1 MAQSGREFE
10 VEADVLL
17 DLISQG
23 ANRREIGDA
32 LGISQPTV
40 RSKIKELQEQSP
52 VLLEYRSLQSLELT
66 ALQQKILAKIT
77 DDKIEQA
84 PLRDLVLAYKVL
96 KDKEFMVEGKPTEI
110 KGLVHYLLEIERQE
124 QSEKKAITAAAEGEE
139 ADCVDVEFAEALG
152 EEVKIAGIKL
162 SNLPI

>member
-1 MAQSGREFE
+1 MSGKEFE

-23 ANRREIGDA
+23 ANRREIGES

-40 RSKIKELQEQSP
+40 RSKIKQLQEQSP
-52 VLLEYRSLQSLELT
+52 ILLEYRSLQSIELT
-66 ALQQKILAKIT
+66 ALQQKILSKIS
-77 DDKIEQA
+77 DEKLDEA
-84 PLRDLVLAYKVL
+84 PLRDLVLAYKIL

-124 QSEKKAITAAAEGEE
+124 HAERKAITAAGQGPE
-139 ADCVDVEFAEALG
+139 ADVEDAEFADALG
-152 EEVKIAGIKL
+152 EEPTIAGIKL
-162 SNLPI
+162 SSLPI